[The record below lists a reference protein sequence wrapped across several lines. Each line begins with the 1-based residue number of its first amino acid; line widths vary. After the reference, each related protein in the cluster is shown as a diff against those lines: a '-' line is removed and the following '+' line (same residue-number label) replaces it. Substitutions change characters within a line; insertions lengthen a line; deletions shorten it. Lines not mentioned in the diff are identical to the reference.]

1 MVLMSGERSEERA
14 GFRSYDVATMPSHF
28 LYGTSSWLEKSW
40 LGPFYPPGAK
50 PDAPLEAPQ

>member
-1 MVLMSGERSEERA
+1 MSGERSEERA